1 MISKRLF
8 AVTAVGFAFAIP
20 VAQADVD
27 TEASWKSSPID
38 RVAQRDTRTQGTT
51 TQGTGADAVANPG
64 NYYY

>member
-1 MISKRLF
+1 MISKKVF
-8 AVTAVGFAFAIP
+8 AVTAIGFAFAIP

-27 TEASWKSSPID
+27 SEASWKSSID